1 MKQLFGLV
9 FFLLT
14 FHAKAELKPNEE
26 GQLVSF
32 ELKQS
37 MTRQDILDL
46 WKSRKIPQFIM
57 PVRYGVDIYEV
68 IYMAPW
74 VDGTMIRASG
84 LYFVPKMNAEESLPV
99 AVYHHGTQLERAR
112 KPLLE
117 TSEQGAVLGLAADG
131 FITLMPDY
139 YGIGSGDKRHLY
151 QHAWSEAMST
161 VYMLYAIEQ
170 LNEELKIQHTSDV
183 YLTGYSQGGHA
194 TMAAHKY
201 LQELNDPRFQVVAS
215 APMSGAYDMSGVQAE
230 VMFGPY
236 KNPFYLPY
244 LLVSYQE
251 AYNFWDGDVYELFR
265 APYDTIIPKYMT
277 GEKSY
282 SEFNKTLPKIPV
294 DMLKPEY
301 VKEFQENPDFIVAQK
316 IAKNDLYQWVPEAP
330 TFLCYCSS
338 DEQVV
343 GENTVVA
350 YNWMKKNGAGNIRKK
365 DVSNH
370 LGHFGCATFTVV
382 EMRFFFDNVRKGKT
396 DKRKGPPLK
405 RWMVNIYKKKKEKQA
420 IEKQKERLRETESLH
435 VDTQN

>member
-1 MKQLFGLV
+1 MKQLFGVVL
-9 FFLLT
+9 FLMTL
-14 FHAKAELKPNEE
+14 HANAEVMSKEE
-26 GQLVSF
+26 GCLVSY

-37 MTRQDILDL
+37 MSKQDILEL

-57 PVRYGVDIYEV
+57 PVNYGADIYEV

-84 LYFVPKMNAEESLPV
+84 LYFVPKMNADEQLPV

-139 YGIGSGDKRHLY
+139 YGIGAGDKRHLY

-170 LNEELKIQHTSDV
+170 LNEELQIQHKSDI

-277 GEKSY
+277 GDKSY
-282 SEFNKTLPKIPV
+282 SEFNKTLPQIPV

-301 VKEFQENPDFIVAQK
+301 VKEFQQNPDFIVAQK

-330 TFLCYCSS
+330 TFLCYCSA

-343 GENTVVA
+343 GENTIVA
-350 YNWMKKNGAGNIRKK
+350 YNWMKKNGAQSIRKK
-365 DVSNH
+365 NVSNQ

-382 EMRFFFDNVRKGKT
+382 EMRFFFDNVRKGKVN
-396 DKRKGPPLK
+396 KKKGPPLK
-405 RWMVNIYKKKKEKQA
+405 RLMVNIYKRKKEKQA
-420 IEKQKERLRETESLH
+420 IEKRKEQLRQTEGLH
-435 VDTQN
+435 ADTQN